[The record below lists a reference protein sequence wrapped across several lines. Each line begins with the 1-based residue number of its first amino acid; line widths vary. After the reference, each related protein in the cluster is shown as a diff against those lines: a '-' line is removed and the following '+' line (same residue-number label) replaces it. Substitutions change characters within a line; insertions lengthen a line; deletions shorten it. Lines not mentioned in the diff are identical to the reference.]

1 MTVTVS
7 LLKGEQPARPP
18 VLAPSTGPGR
28 RRPRAARLLGRVTV
42 HIVLVSLC
50 LAWLLP
56 VVALLVNSF
65 RPAYAVDTSGW
76 WRALTVGFTE
86 RNYAEVLV
94 GGMSTAM
101 ANSLLIAVPATVA
114 TVSTGA
120 VTAYAFARMPFR
132 GRGVLFVAL
141 LALLVLPA
149 QLALVPLLR
158 LYGTVHLSG
167 SFLGIWLVHL
177 GLALP
182 FATYL
187 LRNFFAALPAEMFE
201 AAALDGASALATFLR
216 IALPTSL
223 PALASLAIFDFVWI
237 WNDLLLALVFLGG
250 DRSVAPLTVAV
261 SNLVS
266 ATTGQGEELLAP
278 AAFVSMS
285 LPLLLFFGLQRYF
298 VGGLLAG
305 AVK

>member
-1 MTVTVS
+1 VTVTVS
-7 LLKGEQPARPP
+7 RPTGEQPAPSLP
-18 VLAPSTGPGR
+18 APAARRGR
-28 RRPRAARLLGRVTV
+28 RRPRAPRLLGRATLHV
-42 HIVLVSLC
+42 VLVGLC

-56 VVALLVNSF
+56 AVALLVNSF
-65 RPAYAVDTSGW
+65 RPAYAVNTSGW
-76 WRALTVGFTE
+76 WQALAVGFTE
-86 RNYAEVLV
+86 RNYVQVLV
-94 GGMSTAM
+94 AGGMGTAM

-149 QLALVPLLR
+149 QLALVPLLK
-158 LYGTVHLSG
+158 LYGAVHLSG
-167 SFLGIWLVHL
+167 TFLGIWLVHL

-187 LRNFFAALPAEMFE
+187 LRNFFSALPGEMFE

-223 PALASLAIFDFVWI
+223 PALASLAIFDFIWI

-250 DRSVAPLTVAV
+250 ARSVAPLTVAV

-298 VGGLLAG
+298 VRGLLAG